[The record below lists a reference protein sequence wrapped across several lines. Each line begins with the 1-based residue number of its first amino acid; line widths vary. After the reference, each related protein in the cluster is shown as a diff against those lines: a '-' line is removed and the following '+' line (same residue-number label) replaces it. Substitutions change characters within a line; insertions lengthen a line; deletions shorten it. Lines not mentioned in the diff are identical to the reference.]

1 MLALALDPAADT
13 GGAAWPLPPHAREV
27 LLRVAPAPPAALA
40 ELSLVV
46 ELNVTYA
53 RAGEVDTLCCGWAE
67 LPLGEALAPGAA
79 ALAAQAL
86 PLSGGNALHPRPLP
100 AAPGGQPTLTVSLAP
115 VAPALEAAAARLPA
129 DVLAPAAFAPFL
141 VAHRQLC
148 ATTRTVAN
156 TKHDEDLRMIG
167 GAAAVA
173 LASFAA
179 LCEAPD
185 TLWLLQRVWTAR
197 TEQATPRPGTAAP
210 TLAEQA
216 TLFEEALA
224 FAPLLAKSST
234 VPPFDGTAADHAA
247 ERERLLATYESKA
260 HDPFAMM
267 VDDDPSVSYAPLRVH
282 DFDLESVLPP

>member
-1 MLALALDPAADT
+1 MSHLPCSTSGTDPAS
-13 GGAAWPLPPHAREV
+13 H
-27 LLRVAPAPPAALA
+27 VAQAPERSPAAA
-40 ELSLVV
+40 
-46 ELNVTYA
+46 T
-53 RAGEVDTLCCGWAE
+53 
-67 LPLGEALAPGAA
+67 PF
-79 ALAAQAL
+79 
-86 PLSGGNALHPRPLP
+86 GGH
-100 AAPGGQPTLTVSLAP
+100 GSQ
-115 VAPALEAAAARLPA
+115 
-129 DVLAPAAFAPFL
+129 
-141 VAHRQLC
+141 
-148 ATTRTVAN
+148 
-156 TKHDEDLRMIG
+156 
-167 GAAAVA
+167 A

-179 LCEAPD
+179 LCEVPD

-234 VPPFDGTAADHAA
+234 VPPFDGTAAEHAA